1 MESFPLWDLTPPS
14 GICCSIRRIRW
25 TQRKQQNCFYRIPC
39 KNCNKVY
46 IAETGRSFGV
56 RVKEHWKEI
65 EQQEG
70 RKYTRSTK
78 RQSQSEQN
86 KSAITDHVNTENH
99 VINWDEATVIARESN
114 RTTRWIR
121 EAVKIHQESQGVM
134 NRDEGAYQLSHI
146 YNKLLLPLWMSS
158 WEQSFQKKKQLL
170 PKRQ

>member
-1 MESFPLWDLTPPS
+1 
-14 GICCSIRRIRW
+14 
-25 TQRKQQNCFYRIPC
+25 
-39 KNCNKVY
+39 
-46 IAETGRSFGV
+46 
-56 RVKEHWKEI
+56 VKEHWKEI